1 MGQQRYSIRVVAPD
15 MQGRKLSMEYATKK
29 QIMSWLFDLLD
40 NERVGR
46 SYEIFTV
53 EWFSRENVQ

>member
-1 MGQQRYSIRVVAPD
+1 
-15 MQGRKLSMEYATKK
+15 MEYATKK